1 MMVTEV
7 EGIPFRALPKIEAIT
22 QNVNTPNLSSF
33 LYMGNL
39 VSEVTLLS
47 TQTDKTSAE
56 NTRRL
61 RIAYT
66 LNPFPHMLTKTD
78 TPNKKPPVWVNPALA
93 APTFSPMLS
102 FDIPS
107 LT

>member
-7 EGIPFRALPKIEAIT
+7 EGIPFLALPKIEAIT

-39 VSEVTLLS
+39 VSEVTFFS
-47 TQTDKTSAE
+47 AQTDKTSAE

-78 TPNKKPPVWVNPALA
+78 TPNKKPPHRH
-93 APTFSPMLS
+93 
-102 FDIPS
+102 
-107 LT
+107 